1 MERTKQATKDAYQ
14 KAKAFDEK
22 HRVMERTGKKLA
34 SAAAFISKQL
44 QDDKKSNGVKNGG
57 KEAATT
63 NANDTGS
70 KGVNANDKAAEV
82 TGEAPPC

>member
-1 MERTKQATKDAYQ
+1 MERTKQATKNAYQ

-22 HRVMERTGKKLA
+22 HRVVERTGKKLA

-44 QDDKKSNGVKNGG
+44 QDDKKSNDVNG
-57 KEAATT
+57 KAATT

-70 KGVNANDKAAEV
+70 KRVNENDKAAEV

>member
-22 HRVMERTGKKLA
+22 HRVVERTGKKLA

-44 QDDKKSNGVKNGG
+44 QDDKKSNDVNG
-57 KEAATT
+57 KAATT
-63 NANDTGS
+63 NDANDTGS
-70 KGVNANDKAAEV
+70 KGVNEMTKQLR
-82 TGEAPPC
+82 